1 MTENESIEQEAKKD
15 ESNDEL
21 TFESAI
27 SKLET
32 HVRTLEAG
40 ELSLDQSL
48 AIFEDGMRLAKFC
61 SKKLN
66 EAEGK
71 IEKLTRSKGGKLI
84 AGEMDLE
91 KEK

>member
-1 MTENESIEQEAKKD
+1 MKIEKMSFEQSIEKLEEIVKELENENISLEESLKKF
-15 ESNDEL
+15 EMGIKLSSNCL
-21 TFESAI
+21 
-27 SKLET
+27 
-32 HVRTLEAG
+32 
-40 ELSLDQSL
+40 
-48 AIFEDGMRLAKFC
+48 
-61 SKKLN
+61 KKLN